1 MKRSLPGAAT
11 AAPAVPAQAAAVSG
25 AASGAVDGGGT
36 AVAVAEA
43 GSLLAAAP
51 AASSPGSVASRVD
64 TLRTEFDFELPR
76 GYVDDAG
83 TVHRRG
89 TMRLSTARDE
99 LVPLRDVRVR
109 ENPAYLSVVL
119 LGRVITRLGT
129 LPMVHDGIV
138 ENMFAS
144 DLAFLQDFYEQIN
157 AEGHTLASVTC
168 PNCAEDFEID
178 LGGSR
183 LGES

>member
-1 MKRSLPGAAT
+1 MRRTAGRTGGAVAYAGPEAAET
-11 AAPAVPAQAAAVSG
+11 APEPAAPVQAPPAQQPLPQ
-25 AASGAVDGGGT
+25 
-36 AVAVAEA
+36 E
-43 GSLLAAAP
+43 P
-51 AASSPGSVASRVD
+51 
-64 TLRTEFDFELPR
+64 LRTEFPFQLPR
-76 GYVDDAG
+76 GYVDESG
-83 TVHRRG
+83 TVHRDG

-99 LVPLRDVRVR
+99 LVPLRDVRVQ

-129 LPMVHDGIV
+129 LPLVHDGIV

-144 DLAFLQDFYEQIN
+144 DLAFLQDFYRQIN
-157 AEGHTLASVTC
+157 AEGHTRAAVRC
-168 PNCAEDFEID
+168 PHCAEPFEVE

>member
-1 MKRSLPGAAT
+1 MRRSAVRAGVGAPVSAAELAGSVPPAAAPEPP
-11 AAPAVPAQAAAVSG
+11 AAPA
-25 AASGAVDGGGT
+25 T
-36 AVAVAEA
+36 E
-43 GSLLAAAP
+43 AAAP
-51 AASSPGSVASRVD
+51 VQHQ
-64 TLRTEFDFELPR
+64 LRTEFPFQLPR
-76 GYVDDAG
+76 GYVDEQG
-83 TVHRRG
+83 TVHRDG

-99 LVPLRDVRVR
+99 LVPLRDVRVQ

-144 DLAFLQDFYEQIN
+144 DLAFLQDFYRQIN
-157 AEGHTLASVTC
+157 AEGHTRAAVAC
-168 PNCAEDFEID
+168 PHCSESFEVE